1 MSDTKVVMPEKQKSV
16 KDLCYMLW
24 TECFDD
30 TKQYTDYYFNNRW
43 NNSITII
50 SDEVS
55 MLHLNQYNTIVNG
68 KETGIYNI
76 AGVCTLKEYRKRGY
90 MDSVLKNALN
100 FMYSQGKPFTYL
112 MPASEE
118 IYKPYGF
125 TGIYPVRKFKGGIK
139 LSGSIGSIENT
150 GNKIICIPYNML
162 KDSQKTDLT
171 KYTKNRLA
179 EKFTCYTVHNK
190 SYFQDFYEEMQ
201 ACNGDILTLWNSSGV
216 CQGYFIYLCEE
227 MPEVIESVFEKEV
240 QCEILEYLARLG
252 FPAIKINE
260 TNFWDLDLPEIEEPE
275 NYLMARIVDL
285 KAFAEC
291 IFTKEHKET
300 WLEVTDNIIS
310 GNNGRWHIITG
321 EGKTHCHKCGEIE
334 EITEDKGNKI
344 KEENTGYKKYTENT
358 VNKRH
363 KKVNEKHY
371 IKCTIEELG
380 QKYLG
385 RMKYFLNELV

>member
-1 MSDTKVVMPEKQKSV
+1 MFGTKVVMPGKQASV

-30 TKQYTDYYFNNRW
+30 TKQYTDYYFKNRW
-43 NNSITII
+43 NNSITFMA
-50 SDEVS
+50 DGVS
-55 MLHLNQYNTIVNG
+55 MLHLNPYNTMVNG
-68 KETGIYNI
+68 KETEIYNI
-76 AGVCTLKEYRKRGY
+76 AGVCTLNEYRKRGY
-90 MDSVLKNALN
+90 MDAVLKNAIN
-100 FMYSQGKPFTYL
+100 FMYRQGKPFTYL

-139 LSGSIGSIENT
+139 LSGSTENT

-162 KDSQKTDLT
+162 KDSQKAVLT
-171 KYTKNRLA
+171 QYTRNRLA

-201 ACNGDILTLWNSSGV
+201 ACNGNILTFWNESDV
-216 CQGYFIYLCEE
+216 CQGYFVYLCEKI
-227 MPEVIESVFEKEV
+227 PEVIESVFEKDI
-240 QCEILEYLARLG
+240 QYEILECLARLG
-252 FPAIKINE
+252 FPVIEINE
-260 TNFWDLDLPEIEEPE
+260 TNFWDFGLQEMEEAE
-275 NYLMARIVDL
+275 NYLMARIIDL

-291 IFTKEHKET
+291 ISIKGHKEM

-321 EGKTHCHKCGEIE
+321 EGKTYCQKCREVTNNIR
-334 EITEDKGNKI
+334 
-344 KEENTGYKKYTENT
+344 YTENKGNIINQENII
-358 VNKRH
+358 NKRYT
-363 KKVNEKHY
+363 KADGKY
-371 IKCTIEELG
+371 YTRCTIEELG

-385 RMKYFLNELV
+385 EMKYFLNELV